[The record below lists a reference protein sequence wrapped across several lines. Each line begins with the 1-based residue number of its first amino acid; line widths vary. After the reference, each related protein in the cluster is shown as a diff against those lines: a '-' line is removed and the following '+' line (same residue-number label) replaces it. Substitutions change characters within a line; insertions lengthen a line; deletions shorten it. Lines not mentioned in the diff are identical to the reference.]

1 MQIIGLFGLDSFN
14 RVNAHFSPTFFFLP
28 RAKDTVLI
36 KEDRDIGETRAA
48 VQIKEEPLTT
58 LTLEGYVL

>member
-1 MQIIGLFGLDSFN
+1 M
-14 RVNAHFSPTFFFLP
+14 FFFLP

-48 VQIKEEPLTT
+48 VQIKEELLTT
-58 LTLEGYVL
+58 FTLEGYVLNITFDC